1 MGRILGLEIGAG
13 NPRVPI
19 SWFNAEAAGWKR
31 QGGGL
36 ALRVTWEIPPVCTM
50 PPRSISRRHLRSWA
64 RLYNV
69 RPDRAG
75 KAARISLSS
84 VSRTAVQLLQNLRRL
99 IKPDIAAAGEAR
111 VGIPPPSM
119 RNAQCAWKIALTD
132 NRMDPQR
139 DAPVARR
146 EIGPPPYPAS
156 LCDRTA
162 QLRLRH

>member
-84 VSRTAVQLLQNLRRL
+84 VRSDSRSTSP
-99 IKPDIAAAGEAR
+99 K
-111 VGIPPPSM
+111 PPPPDKTGY
-119 RNAQCAWKIALTD
+119 RCRGRGPRRHTAYVNAQCAWKIALTD